1 MQGNRLNSTFMKTKV
16 KDKINAFIDSEIFF
30 GGKSILDNKRLKEV
44 VGHCKGLGLK
54 IVLTQ
59 GSWDLIHIGHAR
71 YMREAKKHGD
81 LLIVGVDSDEKIRAR
96 KGPERPI
103 VPQEERLEMVTHL
116 RYVDLVA
123 LKELHDPKWNLIK
136 LVRPDVLIATERMEY
151 TKKEV
156 QELKKI
162 CGKVVLLESQ
172 ATTST
177 SAKIR
182 HLQINTAQKLE
193 RALTPKL
200 IKTIEEVLGN
210 IK

>member
-1 MQGNRLNSTFMKTKV
+1 MKK
-16 KDKINAFIDSEIFF
+16 KIQEKINTIIESGLYF
-30 GGKSILDNKRLKEV
+30 GGKSILKHKKLQEV

-123 LKELHDPKWNLIK
+123 LKELRDPKWFLIK
-136 LVRPDVLIATERMEY
+136 LVRPDVLIVTKRQEY
-151 TKKEV
+151 SKKEV
-156 QELKKI
+156 QELKKY
-162 CGKVVLLESQ
+162 CGKIVILESQ

-182 HLQINTAQKLE
+182 RLQLNTAHKFEQ
-193 RALTPKL
+193 ALTPKL
-200 IKTIEEVLGN
+200 IRAIEEVFDGV
-210 IK
+210 K

>member
-1 MQGNRLNSTFMKTKV
+1 MKNKTEGAVSTF
-16 KDKINAFIDSEIFF
+16 IDTEIFF
-30 GGKSILDNKRLKEV
+30 GGKAILDNKKLKEAV
-44 VGHCKGLGLK
+44 EHCKGLGLK

-81 LLIVGVDSDEKIRAR
+81 LLVVGVDSDEKIKKR

-103 VPQEERLEMVTHL
+103 VPQEERMEMVTHL

-123 LKELHDPKWNLIK
+123 LKELHDPKWSLIK

-151 TKKEV
+151 TKS
-156 QELKKI
+156 ELKELKQY
-162 CGKVVLLESQ
+162 CGKILVLESQ

-182 HLQINTAQKLE
+182 RLQIDTARKLE
-193 RALTPKL
+193 KELTPRL
-200 IKTIEEVLGN
+200 IKTIEEVLNGM
-210 IK
+210 K